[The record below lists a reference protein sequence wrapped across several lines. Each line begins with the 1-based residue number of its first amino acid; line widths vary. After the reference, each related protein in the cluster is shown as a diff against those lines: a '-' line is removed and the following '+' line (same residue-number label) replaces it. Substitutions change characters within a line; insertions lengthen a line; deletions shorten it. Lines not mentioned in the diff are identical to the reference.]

1 MTEPL
6 SPIATVSPKPRRL
19 FRWLAWVGALLLLL
33 LSVAGAAGIYG
44 WQRYTSPGPLVADK
58 ALVIPRGSGVAA
70 ISRQLAE
77 AGITRHPL
85 ELAIAMRVRQD
96 GAGLRAGEYAFPA
109 GISLKAAIELML
121 SGKTVVRRFTV
132 PEGLTSWQIVEL
144 LKADPALSGDVASVP
159 AEGAL
164 LPETY
169 HYSYGDA
176 RADLLARMQTDMAKT
191 LEKLWAERAPGLPIT
206 SKEQAVILA
215 SVVEKE
221 TGVAA
226 ERPRV
231 AGVFINRLRIGM
243 KLQSDPTIIYAL
255 SQGKGSIDRAL
266 TRADWKLDS
275 PYNTYMVDG
284 LPAGPIANPGLLS
297 LQAVLKPETNRY
309 LYFVADGTGG
319 HAFAE
324 TLDQHNRNVAQ
335 WRRVRDGE

>member
-1 MTEPL
+1 MTEPD
-6 SPIATVSPKPRRL
+6 SPAPNSPQKQRRP
-19 FRWLAWVGALLLLL
+19 FRWLLWFGVIVLL
-33 LSVAGAAGIYG
+33 LSAMAGGAGLYG
-44 WQRYTSPGPLVADK
+44 WQRYTGPGPLVADK

-85 ELAIAMRVRQD
+85 ELAIAMRLRRD

-109 GISLKAAIELML
+109 GISLKAAIELIL

-132 PEGLTSWQIVEL
+132 PEGLTAWQIVEL
-144 LKADPALSGDVASVP
+144 LKADPALSGDVAAVP
-159 AEGAL
+159 AEGSL

-176 RADLLARMQTDMAKT
+176 RADLLARMQTDMAKA
-191 LEKLWAERAPGLPIT
+191 LEKLWAERAPDLPIM

-231 AGVFINRLRIGM
+231 AGVFINRLRQGM

-284 LPAGPIANPGLLS
+284 LPVGPIANPGLLS
-297 LQAVLKPETNRY
+297 LQAVLKPEANRY

-324 TLDQHNRNVAQ
+324 TLDQHNRNVVQ
-335 WRRVRDGE
+335 WRKVRDGE